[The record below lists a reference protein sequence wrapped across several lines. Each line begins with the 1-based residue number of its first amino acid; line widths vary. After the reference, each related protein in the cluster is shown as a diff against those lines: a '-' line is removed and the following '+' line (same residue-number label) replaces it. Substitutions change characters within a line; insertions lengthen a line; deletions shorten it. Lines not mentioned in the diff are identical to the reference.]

1 MTCFTVLL
9 LFWYYLYLSRALG
22 RGFNAPS
29 RRLHW
34 CTQLDSPV
42 KRTWISGSLFDN
54 FPREACS
61 SFFIS
66 VFLLTQTMSLPSKQ
80 NSLTA
85 FKSVLL
91 MIIWNCG
98 VSLVQADATWC
109 WSPCLIPVP
118 ASVLS
123 LQSRPWSPP
132 DLVGKDPEDT
142 CHLHTEAA
150 AWLQQR
156 LSAVSM
162 DGLYGRVSQRLR
174 NGSKHMTSPSVEFLS
189 TVGYIDR
196 LSFIRCLQ
204 EQWFH

>member
-22 RGFNAPS
+22 RGFDAPS
-29 RRLHW
+29 RRLQW

-91 MIIWNCG
+91 MIIWNSVESHLCRLMLHDVDLPASSQFLPLCWVCKAGPGPHPPPRSCWEGPRRHMSSAHRSCCMTTAEVVSSAHGWPKWPCVPKIEKWQQPHDQPVCG
-98 VSLVQADATWC
+98 VSEHC
-109 WSPCLIPVP
+109 GI
-118 ASVLS
+118 
-123 LQSRPWSPP
+123 
-132 DLVGKDPEDT
+132 
-142 CHLHTEAA
+142 
-150 AWLQQR
+150 
-156 LSAVSM
+156 
-162 DGLYGRVSQRLR
+162 
-174 NGSKHMTSPSVEFLS
+174 
-189 TVGYIDR
+189 
-196 LSFIRCLQ
+196 
-204 EQWFH
+204 

>member
-22 RGFNAPS
+22 RGFDAPS
-29 RRLHW
+29 RRLQW

-91 MIIWNCG
+91 MIIWNSVESHLCRLMLHD
-98 VSLVQADATWC
+98 VDL
-109 WSPCLIPVP
+109 P
-118 ASVLS
+118 ASSQFLPLCWVCKAG
-123 LQSRPWSPP
+123 PGPPPPP
-132 DLVGKDPEDT
+132 DLVGKGPEDT

-156 LSAVSM
+156 LSAVPM
-162 DGLYGRVSQRLR
+162 DGLNGRVSQKLR
-174 NGSKHMTSPSVEFLS
+174 SGSNHMTSPSVEFLS
-189 TVGYIDR
+189 TVGYR
-196 LSFIRCLQ
+196 
-204 EQWFH
+204 